1 MSMASYT
8 KREQDNTEYERLKAD
23 LKAGTPRG
31 AYVFYGE
38 ERYLLADAVKKLRDM
53 IPAETAEFNHHRM
66 DGRSFSPDAFAEA
79 VDALPV
85 FAERTLIE
93 VNDADFAKLGDETRR
108 AIVQTL
114 RDVPEYACVVFV
126 CPEGAAPDWRAASS
140 KEIASLVTKVEFQ
153 RLDEQKLV
161 SWTARR
167 LAASGKK
174 MTRQAAER
182 FVMMTGGL
190 MTNMV
195 TELEKLSAYC
205 AGDTVDVKDVE
216 LLVTPVADVKTWK
229 FTDTVLRRRA
239 DDAFSLMG
247 ELLRM
252 PDMDGYTVIYA
263 LAGTVRQ
270 LMIARVCAQ
279 KRVSV
284 KEFMALAGVRS
295 EYPAKNLMSAAGG
308 VTLSQCVQACRAA
321 NETLLRLNS
330 TGEDETGAAK
340 ELTARVLLALGVRA

>member
-1 MSMASYT
+1 MASYP
-8 KREQDNTEYERLKAD
+8 KKDQVNSEYEQLKSD
-23 LKAGTPRG
+23 LRAGTPKG

-38 ERYLLADAVKKLRDM
+38 ERYLLEDAVKKLRDM

-66 DGRSFSPDAFAEA
+66 DGKSFSPDAFAEA

-93 VNDADFAKLGDETRR
+93 VNDTDFGKMGDQIRHGI
-108 AIVQTL
+108 AQTL
-114 RDVPEYACVVFV
+114 RDVPEYACVVFI
-126 CPEGAAPDWRAASS
+126 CPEGMSPEWKANSA
-140 KEIASLVTKVEFQ
+140 KEISALVKKVDF
-153 RLDEQKLV
+153 QKLGDQKLI

-167 LAASGKK
+167 LAAVGKK
-174 MTRQAAER
+174 MTREAAER

-195 TELEKLSAYC
+195 TELEKLIAYS
-205 AGDTVDVKDVE
+205 AGDTIDTRDVE
-216 LLVTPVADVKTWK
+216 MLVTPVADVKTWR
-229 FTDTVLRRRA
+229 FTDAVMKRQA
-239 DDAFSLMG
+239 DLAFEMMG